1 MSDDR
6 MLVDLTP
13 LTGWR
18 GLLYRW
24 AVRFSAGL
32 WRILFRWNV
41 RGVQKIPQQ
50 GPLIVISNHPS
61 YLDPPTLVGILIYF
75 AGRDLS
81 IMAWDKLFKVPLV
94 SFWVKAYKAFPVD
107 RKNPGRGPYQ
117 TLLRIL
123 QAGGAA
129 GIFPEGSR
137 TQGRLMGEWK
147 PGALRAA
154 FATRATIL
162 PVTMVTTGEFWSRNS
177 WRPRLFRRQQIVIH
191 DPMSYEQYMAGK
203 PEGAHD
209 KQWQEQ
215 VENRVR
221 DIIDAPMAK
230 RLAEFEK
237 RKLALIE
244 AKLSKHSRPDLA
256 HARRERLAQAKAKL
270 ALQVT
275 PG

>member
-18 GLLYRW
+18 GLLYRF

-32 WRILFRWNV
+32 WRILFRWQL
-41 RGVQKIPQQ
+41 RGVENIPRT

-107 RKNPGRGPYQ
+107 RNNPGRGPYQ

-123 QAGGAA
+123 QQGGAA

-137 TQGRLMGEWK
+137 THGRLMGEWK

-162 PVTMVTTGEFWSRNS
+162 PVTMVTTGEFWDRNS
-177 WRPRLFRRQQIVIH
+177 WRPRLFRRQKIVVH
-191 DPMSYEQYMAGK
+191 APLTYEQYMAGK
-203 PEGAHD
+203 PEAAHD

-215 VENRVR
+215 VEARIR
-221 DIIDAPMAK
+221 EIINAPIAK
-230 RLAEFEK
+230 RLADFER
-237 RKLALIE
+237 RKLELIE
-244 AKLSKHSRPDLA
+244 ARLAPKSRPDPIKSRR
-256 HARRERLAQAKAKL
+256 ARLDAARARLS
-270 ALQVT
+270 
-275 PG
+275 G